1 MSATKPTPDD
11 AARLDDAELATVEE
25 TDGYFLLA
33 TAAKRYR
40 IPLAELTAAV
50 EYGFLEATKINGRL
64 HTTAVC
70 IQRWQTRPPEP
81 PAGKVTPRLPSV
93 SELELRIGDHDKRV
107 ADIMNRI
114 SDITN
119 RISDHDKRISEL
131 EGGFA
136 EMEAT
141 VQQLIQHLPPR
152 PSEPRGETTKKS

>member
-50 EYGFLEATKINGRL
+50 EHGFLEATKINGRL

-81 PAGKVTPRLPSV
+81 PARNETPRLSGV
-93 SELELRIGDHDKRV
+93 AALERRV
-107 ADIMNRI
+107 A
-114 SDITN
+114 
-119 RISDHDKRISEL
+119 EL
-131 EGGFA
+131 
-136 EMEAT
+136 EAT
-141 VQQLIQHLPPR
+141 VNQLVQHLPAR